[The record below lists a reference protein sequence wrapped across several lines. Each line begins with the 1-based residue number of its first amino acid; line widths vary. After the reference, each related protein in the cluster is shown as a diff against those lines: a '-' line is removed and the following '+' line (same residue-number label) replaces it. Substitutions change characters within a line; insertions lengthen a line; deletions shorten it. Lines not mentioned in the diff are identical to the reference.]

1 MSLSRGA
8 PNLFVASVVAGFLL
22 IGLVLMIMLG
32 AVQGWSLLIAGTWGA
47 MLIGRPK
54 LLLFIYW
61 CWITVSIYVQSR
73 FGNMLT
79 IWGDEMLVALMLGVL
94 LTHHIRARIVLP
106 ELKMV
111 KRALMGLVAL
121 IVMSALANRVPKLL
135 AFHFALQYMRFFL
148 LIYYAYYFLSSKDLP
163 VVLATIVWLF
173 LLQVVLN
180 VGWLLGINPLPNWMS
195 GPDFAIGTGLGAN
208 LVGYYSVAII
218 CLMIAYLRS
227 SSRPWQ
233 KIGGGA
239 LLLAALFQLYISFT
253 FHAYLVCGIC
263 VAFQLYLSPR
273 PIHEGGV
280 QLGVAAAAAVV
291 LVVIAS
297 QLPAAESVR
306 RFFHPDYLKFRW
318 RNMVDGPKGQSYKNN
333 FYYLPKEVPFFLV
346 GAGAGNA
353 GSMVGRM
360 NRRPLADKYFNWVD
374 LAVESKS
381 ISGSGSIAG
390 GPMTG
395 ILALWSELG
404 PFGLL
409 LYWGL
414 QIYAGVRV
422 ARAVRRGRYTHRH
435 KRILAEAF
443 PPVQMMLVAV
453 NVLADY
459 SFLAFMNGG
468 IWIWAACV
476 WTPEESDVPPSA
488 RVTDAEEPSDVWK
501 KVLAQRA
508 ETRA

>member
-1 MSLSRGA
+1 MSLPRGL

-22 IGLVLMIMLG
+22 VGLVLMVLLG
-32 AVQGWSLLIAGTWGA
+32 PVPGWSLLIAGTWGA

-61 CWITVSIYVQSR
+61 CWITVSFYVQA
-73 FGNMLT
+73 FVGNMLT
-79 IWGDEMLVALMLGVL
+79 IWGDEMMVGLMLGVL
-94 LTHHIRARIVLP
+94 LTHHIRARIRLP
-106 ELKMV
+106 ELKMA
-111 KRALMGLVAL
+111 KRALAGLTAL
-121 IVMSALANRVPKLL
+121 IVLSAFANHVPKLL
-135 AFHFALQYMRFFL
+135 VFHFALQYMRFFL
-148 LIYYAYYFLSSKDLP
+148 LLYYAYYFLSSKDLTT
-163 VVLATIVWLF
+163 VLGTIIWLF
-173 LLQVVLN
+173 ILQVVLN
-180 VGWLLGINPLPNWMS
+180 LGWLLGINPLPNWMS

-208 LVGYYSVAII
+208 LVAYYSVAVI
-218 CLMIAYLRS
+218 CIMIAYVRY

-233 KIGGGA
+233 KIAGVA
-239 LLLAALFQLYISFT
+239 LLLTAFFQLYISFT
-253 FHAYLVCGIC
+253 FHAYLLCGVC
-263 VAFQLYLSPR
+263 VALQLYLPPR
-273 PIHEGGV
+273 PIHERVFQIG
-280 QLGVAAAAAVV
+280 QAAVAAVI

-297 QLPAAESVR
+297 QLPAAESVK

-333 FYYLPKEVPFFLV
+333 FYYLPKEVPFFLI

-374 LAVESKS
+374 LAVESRS
-381 ISGSGSIAG
+381 LSGGGSIAG

-395 ILALWSELG
+395 ILTLWSELG
-404 PFGLL
+404 PLGLF

-414 QIYAGVRV
+414 QVYAAVRIG
-422 ARAVRRGRYTHRH
+422 RAVRRGKYTGRY

-443 PPVQMMLVAV
+443 PSAMMMLVGL
-453 NVLADY
+453 NFLADY

-476 WTPEESDVPPSA
+476 WTPEDSDLPPAA
-488 RVTDAEEPSDVWK
+488 RMTDVFEPSDVWQ
-501 KVLAQRA
+501 KVLKENAEPRA
-508 ETRA
+508 